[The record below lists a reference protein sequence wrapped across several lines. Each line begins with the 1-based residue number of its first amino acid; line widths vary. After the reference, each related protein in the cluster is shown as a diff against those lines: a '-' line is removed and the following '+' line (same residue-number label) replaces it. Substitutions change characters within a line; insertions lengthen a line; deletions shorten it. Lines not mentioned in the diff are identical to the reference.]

1 MYSLKAWYVSSIMH
15 SFLATDLFLTVR
27 ALKISLPLQ
36 GKCCCATCCYWRGPC
51 WQLAHQWS
59 SVFPWATSGITIANC
74 IFQLLGQRF
83 FVQEAY
89 QVVLLGSTS
98 VTNWRVQEWVKGD
111 LNAMLE
117 SQPRWALGWQ
127 GPAEPFPHCTR
138 VTSGK
143 GVLAL
148 RIWLSL

>member
-111 LNAMLE
+111 LTLCWSH
-117 SQPRWALGWQ
+117 SQDELWAGRALQSRFLTVRGLPRERG
-127 GPAEPFPHCTR
+127 C
-138 VTSGK
+138 
-143 GVLAL
+143 
-148 RIWLSL
+148 WL